1 MALRVPGPIR
11 QWHEWPLVLFSA
23 LSIGGAGIA
32 VAIVLARLG
41 GWLDRAAEPGLW
53 FVSGMMVGTA
63 ILVSVFHLGRIWR
76 SHYALRRIGFSPLS
90 SEIFLAAILVPLAL
104 AQADSPRLDGLS
116 PLLPYLAGLIGLSV
130 LLLIGMV
137 YNLKGQLPWRG
148 PAAMIPLSQGMAF
161 GLTVVLVVSYGYSDY
176 LGSMG
181 PVALIILDA
190 SLHGLR
196 WKKIGSERTLGT
208 PSHPAAVGQWKRLL
222 LIRSALSHVFPLVAL
237 LASLPALAMVLLA
250 MGIVHE
256 RLLFYALASQHTHEA
271 EIARVEEVIRFL

>member
-1 MALRVPGPIR
+1 
-11 QWHEWPLVLFSA
+11 VLFSA